1 MVNNHL
7 PIYIYIHYPIEGVR
21 DYRRRRERRG
31 GREERKCN
39 IMERERR
46 EYREEEEEERR
57 DNDAAITLVKVDKN
71 NNYQLYTNTGTT
83 CTCIYSDE

>member
-1 MVNNHL
+1 MRGL
-7 PIYIYIHYPIEGVR
+7 GIIGGGE
-21 DYRRRRERRG
+21 RG
-31 GREERKCN
+31 GEGERKESA
-39 IMERERR
+39 ISWKEKRR

-83 CTCIYSDE
+83 CIYSDE